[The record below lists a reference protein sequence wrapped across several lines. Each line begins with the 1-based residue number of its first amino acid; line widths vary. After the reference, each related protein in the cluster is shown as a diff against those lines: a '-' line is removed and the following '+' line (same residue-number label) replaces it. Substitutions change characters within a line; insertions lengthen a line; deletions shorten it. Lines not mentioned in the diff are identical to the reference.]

1 MFFQLC
7 VTDPNNEDDIMEAT
21 CIELDRIETK
31 TRARLGLSPVQPK
44 PNVPW
49 FLRYWLILLVL
60 PKILTS
66 AWS

>member
-31 TRARLGLSPVQPK
+31 TRARLGLLPVQPK

-49 FLRYWLILLVL
+49 FLRY
-60 PKILTS
+60 
-66 AWS
+66 